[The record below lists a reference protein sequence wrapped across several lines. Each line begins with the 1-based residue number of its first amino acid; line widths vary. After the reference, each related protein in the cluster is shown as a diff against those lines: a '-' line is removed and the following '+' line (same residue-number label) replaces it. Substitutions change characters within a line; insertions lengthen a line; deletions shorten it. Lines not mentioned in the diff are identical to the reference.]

1 MPIARRV
8 EPVDAWDD
16 AELERSL
23 RRGRAV
29 RYRMAQ
35 VMVAV
40 LLVPLAIQALLVS
53 TGLAVRFGLIVV
65 ILPLVVIWRLRRGR
79 A

>member
-1 MPIARRV
+1 
-8 EPVDAWDD
+8 VDAWDD

-23 RRGRAV
+23 RRGRA
-29 RYRMAQ
+29 RRQRMAQ

-40 LLVPLAIQALLVS
+40 LLIPLAIQGVLVS

-65 ILPLVVIWRLRRGR
+65 ILPLVVLWILRRGR
-79 A
+79 S

>member
-1 MPIARRV
+1 M
-8 EPVDAWDD
+8 DAWDD

-23 RRGRAV
+23 RRGRA
-29 RYRMAQ
+29 RRRRMAQ

-40 LLVPLAIQALLVS
+40 LLVPLAVQALLVS

-65 ILPLVVIWRLRRGR
+65 VLPLVVIWRVRRGR

>member
-1 MPIARRV
+1 M
-8 EPVDAWDD
+8 DAWDD

-23 RRGRAV
+23 LRGRA
-29 RYRMAQ
+29 RRHRMAQ
-35 VMVAV
+35 VMVGV

-53 TGLAVRFGLIVV
+53 SGLAVRFGLIVV
-65 ILPLVVIWRLRRGR
+65 ILPLVVIWRVRRGR